1 MRIAFLAAAALLA
14 GCSQSVTDYRQQTP
28 VLQLDQFFAGSGR
41 AYGVVHDWRGRQTLR
56 FTADLCGEWQQG
68 RGDLYEVF
76 YFSDGRVEQRHWQL
90 HQDSQGKVSGT
101 AGDVIGEAA
110 GQLAGNALYWQYVL
124 RIPYDGSTLDVT
136 VKDWLYLIDPQNLIN
151 RTTMHK
157 FGIKVA
163 ELTLSIQQTDA
174 GADCTDLKRK
184 VAEVAATQG
193 QIL

>member
-1 MRIAFLAAAALLA
+1 MNRYALWLIPHIQFGYDA
-14 GCSQSVTDYRQQTP
+14 SLFFESACLFPFQKRLHLVDA
-28 VLQLDQFFAGSGR
+28 LQKPFPLFSRHHIFSKPIKA
-41 AYGVVHDWRGRQTLR
+41 R
-56 FTADLCGEWQQG
+56 FP
-68 RGDLYEVF
+68 
-76 YFSDGRVEQRHWQL
+76 HWQL
-90 HQDSQGKVSGT
+90 QQDSQGKVSGT